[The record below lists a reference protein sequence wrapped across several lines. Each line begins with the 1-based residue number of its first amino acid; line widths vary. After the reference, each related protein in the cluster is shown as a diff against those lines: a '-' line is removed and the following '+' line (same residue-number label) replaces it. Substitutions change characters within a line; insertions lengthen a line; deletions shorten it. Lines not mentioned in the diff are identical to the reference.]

1 MKISREPII
10 APLKPLLPIMLLCIL
25 GFYLENVS
33 LVFLYINL
41 DFNEMFALG
50 KIGILSHLQLH
61 PFRRKND
68 RLYLI
73 LILNQEPS
81 SKDIPMSRVAH

>member
-1 MKISREPII
+1 MYFTIRAEDITWKMS
-10 APLKPLLPIMLLCIL
+10 AL
-25 GFYLENVS
+25 
-33 LVFLYINL
+33 FLYINL

-73 LILNQEPS
+73 LILNREPS
-81 SKDIPMSRVAH
+81 SKDISMSRAAH